1 MALRCDEMRN
11 EVKAA
16 SEEVARLTALLQDMV
31 PRSDLEKVSGELKT
45 WQQKC
50 EGLGVQLEAARD
62 DIAKCV
68 FACLLGIRDQG

>member
-1 MALRCDEMRN
+1 MRN

-68 FACLLGIRDQG
+68 K